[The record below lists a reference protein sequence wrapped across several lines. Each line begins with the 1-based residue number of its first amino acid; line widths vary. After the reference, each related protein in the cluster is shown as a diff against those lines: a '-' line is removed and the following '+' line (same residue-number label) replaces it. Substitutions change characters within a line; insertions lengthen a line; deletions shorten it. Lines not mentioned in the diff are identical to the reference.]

1 MVVDPGGKLWSIT
14 GWCLV
19 PVFQRDFGCC
29 DALIGGG
36 PALKKVRPDPAGES
50 VVSFASRAEPE
61 SEIRREEHDMAKRR
75 KSTFERLSTGQMNR
89 SQRRELGRRVAAGDA
104 GLAIVQANAG
114 GIDVGNESHFVAVPP
129 DRDTNPVRE
138 FGCWTAALNE
148 MAEWLKSCRIDTVA
162 MQATGVYWIALYD
175 VLEQHGVRV
184 VLVNAQHTK
193 NVPGRKTDVQ
203 ECQWLMKLHTYG
215 LVRDSFRLQQDM
227 EYVRT
232 IWRVRDRH
240 VKEAGRE
247 VQHMQKA
254 LTKMNVQLAN
264 VISDVSGVSG
274 QAIVTA
280 VLKGE
285 RDPYKLA
292 DLADYRVK
300 ASREEVA
307 RSLEGNWRADVLFE
321 LQQAVDSY
329 HFAHRQMRE
338 CDEKLTFYLVSLP
351 TRMLEIPVPS
361 KGAPETPE
369 SPAQKRKKAK
379 KPRDNEPRMDM
390 KGELKRICGVDLTSI
405 DGINVMTAFTV
416 LSEVGTDMARFKDED
431 HFSSW
436 MGLAP
441 SKDISSGKIV
451 GRGKKKVKNR
461 VAVVLRTAATTL
473 LESDTHLG
481 ARYRHLRRQLPTH
494 KAAVKAMARYLAV
507 LIYRLLTKGEAWVD
521 RGARQ
526 FEQRRTQ
533 REMVSLQTKAKAKG
547 FTLVPLAEA
556 R

>member
-1 MVVDPGGKLWSIT
+1 
-14 GWCLV
+14 
-19 PVFQRDFGCC
+19 
-29 DALIGGG
+29 
-36 PALKKVRPDPAGES
+36 
-50 VVSFASRAEPE
+50 
-61 SEIRREEHDMAKRR
+61 MAKR
-75 KSTFERLSTGQMNR
+75 KMSTFERLNPGQMNR
-89 SQRRELGRRVAAGDA
+89 SQRRELGRRVAASDP
-104 GLAIVQANAG
+104 GLTIVHPNAG
-114 GIDVGNESHFVAVPP
+114 GIDVGNESHFVAVPS
-129 DRDTNPVRE
+129 DRDANPVRE

-148 MAEWLKSCRIDTVA
+148 MAEWMKSCRVDTVA

-175 VLEQHGVRV
+175 ILEQHGIRV

-215 LVRDSFRLQQDM
+215 LVRDSFRLEQNM

-232 IWRVRDRH
+232 IWRVRGRH
-240 VKEAGRE
+240 VKEAGRA

-254 LTKMNVQLAN
+254 LTKMNIQLAN
-264 VISDVSGVSG
+264 VISDISGESG
-274 QAIVTA
+274 QAIVAA

-292 DLADYRVK
+292 NLANYRVR

-329 HFAHRQMRE
+329 HFVHRQMQE
-338 CDEKLTFYLVSLP
+338 CDDKLAVYVATLP
-351 TRMLEIPVPS
+351 TRLLENPVRS
-361 KGAPETPE
+361 EAAPET
-369 SPAQKRKKAK
+369 AARKRKKTRK
-379 KPRDNEPRMDM
+379 SRDNEPPTGM
-390 KGELKRICGVDLTSI
+390 KVELERICGVDLTSI
-405 DGINVMTAFTV
+405 DGINIMTAFTII
-416 LSEVGTDMARFKDED
+416 SEAGTDMSRFQDEQ
-431 HFSSW
+431 HFTSW

-451 GRGKKKVKNR
+451 GSGKKKVKNR

-473 LESDTHLG
+473 LASDTHLG
-481 ARYRHLRRQLPTH
+481 ARYRHLRRQLPTF

-521 RGARQ
+521 RGAAQ
-526 FEQRRTQ
+526 FERRQ
-533 REMVSLQTKAKAKG
+533 SERELASLQSKATAKG
-547 FTLVPLAEA
+547 FSLVPLTKAS
-556 R
+556 

>member
-1 MVVDPGGKLWSIT
+1 
-14 GWCLV
+14 
-19 PVFQRDFGCC
+19 
-29 DALIGGG
+29 
-36 PALKKVRPDPAGES
+36 
-50 VVSFASRAEPE
+50 
-61 SEIRREEHDMAKRR
+61 
-75 KSTFERLSTGQMNR
+75 
-89 SQRRELGRRVAAGDA
+89 
-104 GLAIVQANAG
+104 
-114 GIDVGNESHFVAVPP
+114 
-129 DRDTNPVRE
+129 
-138 FGCWTAALNE
+138 
-148 MAEWLKSCRIDTVA
+148 MAEWLKSCRIDTVSL
-162 MQATGVYWIALYD
+162 QATGVYWIALYD
-175 VLEQHGVRV
+175 VLEQHDIRV

-240 VKEAGRE
+240 VKEAGRA

-274 QAIVTA
+274 QAIITA

-329 HFAHRQMRE
+329 HFAHRQMQE
-338 CDEKLTFYLVSLP
+338 CDEKLTLYLVSLP
-351 TRMLEIPVPS
+351 TRTLEIPVPS
-361 KGAPETPE
+361 KGATETPE
-369 SPAQKRKKAK
+369 SPARKRKKAK
-379 KPRDNEPRMDM
+379 KPGDNAPRMDLT
-390 KGELKRICGVDLTSI
+390 GELQRICGVDLTSI

-416 LSEVGTDMARFKDED
+416 LSEVGTEMTRFKDED
-431 HFSSW
+431 HFTSW

-441 SKDISSGKIV
+441 SKDISGGKTV

-473 LESDTHLG
+473 LESDTYLG
-481 ARYRHLRRQLPTH
+481 ARYRHLRRQLPTF
-494 KAAVKAMARYLAV
+494 KAATKAMARYLAV
-507 LIYRLLTKGEAWVD
+507 LIYRLLTKGEAWAASG
-521 RGARQ
+521 RGWTAGRSDLSNGASSGNWRAYGPKPRPTDSPW
-526 FEQRRTQ
+526 F
-533 REMVSLQTKAKAKG
+533 
-547 FTLVPLAEA
+547 P
-556 R
+556 

>member
-1 MVVDPGGKLWSIT
+1 
-14 GWCLV
+14 
-19 PVFQRDFGCC
+19 
-29 DALIGGG
+29 
-36 PALKKVRPDPAGES
+36 
-50 VVSFASRAEPE
+50 
-61 SEIRREEHDMAKRR
+61 MAKRK
-75 KSTFERLSTGQMNR
+75 KSTFERLTTGRMNR
-89 SQRRELGRRVAAGDA
+89 SRRRELGRRVAASDP
-104 GLAIVQANAG
+104 GLTIVHPNAG
-114 GIDVGNESHFVAVPP
+114 GIDVGNESHFVAVPS

-175 VLEQHGVRV
+175 VLEQHGIRV
-184 VLVNAQHTK
+184 VLANAQHTK

-215 LVRDSFRLQQDM
+215 LMRDSFRLQQDM

-240 VKEAGRE
+240 VKEAGRAI
-247 VQHMQKA
+247 QHMQKA

-264 VISDVSGVSG
+264 VISDISGVSG

-292 DLADYRVK
+292 ALTDYRVK

-329 HFAHRQMRE
+329 HFAHRQMQE
-338 CDEKLTFYLVSLP
+338 CDEKLQLYLVNLP
-351 TRMLEIPVPS
+351 TRPLDIPVRS
-361 KGAPETPE
+361 KGAPDTP
-369 SPAQKRKKAK
+369 ANKRKKAK
-379 KPRDNEPRMDM
+379 KPRGNEPQLDLQA
-390 KGELKRICGVDLTSI
+390 ELERVCGVDLTSI

-416 LSEVGTDMARFKDED
+416 ISEVGTDMSRFQDEY
-431 HFSSW
+431 HFTSW

-441 SKDISSGKIV
+441 SRDISGGKIV
-451 GRGKKKVKNR
+451 GLGKKKVKNR
-461 VAVVLRTAATTL
+461 VATVLRTAATTL
-473 LESDTHLG
+473 LQSDTHLG
-481 ARYRHLRRQLPTH
+481 TRYRHLRRQLPTL

-521 RGARQ
+521 RGAKL
-526 FEQRRTQ
+526 FEQRRLE
-533 REMVSLQTKAKAKG
+533 RELASLQTKAKAKG

-556 R
+556 C